1 MVFRHKLIKR
11 HSMFNKKQVFAV
23 SALAALVM
31 GGVAAVDP
39 PEGKY
44 KNLKILPKDISEQ
57 KLDSIMESYSK
68 ALGSSCSF
76 CHAEVKNFPDS
87 LDYASDANTMKEN
100 AREMMRMTILINKT
114 YFHFDKNEKPEY
126 LKVVNCKTCHRGEP
140 YPED

>member
-1 MVFRHKLIKR
+1 ML
-11 HSMFNKKQVFAV
+11 NKKYITMLILV
-23 SALAALVM
+23 ALVT
-31 GGVAAVDP
+31 GGIAAVGAP
-39 PEGKY
+39 RGKY

-68 ALGSSCSF
+68 ALGVSCSF
-76 CHAEVKNFPDS
+76 CHTEVKNFPDS
-87 LDYASDANTMKEN
+87 LDYASDDNTMKEN

-140 YPED
+140 LPEE

>member
-1 MVFRHKLIKR
+1 MIIKR
-11 HSMFNKKQVFAV
+11 KIITLFT
-23 SALAALVM
+23 LIALVT
-31 GGVAAVDP
+31 GGVAAIESP
-39 PEGKY
+39 KGKY

-57 KLDSIMESYSK
+57 KLDSIMESYTK
-68 ALGSSCSF
+68 ALGISCSF

>member
-1 MVFRHKLIKR
+1 
-11 HSMFNKKQVFAV
+11 MFFKKQIIALSV
-23 SALAALVM
+23 LAALVI
-31 GGVAAVDP
+31 GGVAAVNP
-39 PEGKY
+39 PGEKY

-68 ALGSSCSF
+68 ALGISCSF